1 MFSKFKKFAKDD
13 SGAVTVDYIALT
25 AVLIATVLALTTTV
39 GGGIIGVSEEL
50 VENLHNQTNCVQ
62 GQNDDNTGG
71 SSSST
76 FGNSC

>member
-1 MFSKFKKFAKDD
+1 MFSKLKKFAKDD

-25 AVLIATVLALTTTV
+25 AVLLATGLALTTTV
-39 GGGIIGVSEEL
+39 GEGIVGVSEEL
-50 VENLHNQTNCVQ
+50 VENLHNQTNCTQ
-62 GQNDDNTGG
+62 GSGDENSGG

>member
-1 MFSKFKKFAKDD
+1 MFSKLKKFAKDD

-25 AVLIATVLALTTTV
+25 AVLIATGLALTTTV
-39 GGGIIGVSEEL
+39 GTGIIGVSEEL
-50 VENLHNQTNCVQ
+50 VENLRNEINC
-62 GQNDDNTGG
+62 GDAGNDDNTGG